1 MSIEV
6 LRLLFCMLILVFF
19 SSIKIEEMVDEGL
32 RFFAKASSRDI
43 TRQTARLR
51 KEAAAGRATARGE
64 VNRSQTIGIDE

>member
-1 MSIEV
+1 
-6 LRLLFCMLILVFF
+6 
-19 SSIKIEEMVDEGL
+19 MVDEGM